1 LNNERTKEVRK
12 KRKILVLMIVLA
24 LAAGSGYR
32 VYRRVTEKKKKPVSS
47 DPAVIVVKAAP
58 VKLGAIRWGIRLTG
72 DVNASTSVQ
81 VFPKCPGRLIEPAQ
95 KHLDKVRKLYKDGAV
110 SEEPVA
116 KIEEVDEGDLVTKG
130 QIIAVVDHENP
141 DAQVNQAKAA
151 LTTAQAQLGQADV
164 ALTQIEKDLERT
176 RNLEKEGA
184 ASKQALEKMEAE
196 HKSLVEQK
204 NVADARIKQSEA
216 ALVQA
221 QIQLAECFITAP
233 ISGIVAE
240 RYLETGDMAMVTRPL
255 FAIADIDRVEITA
268 DLPERYLT
276 EVHPG
281 ADVSMEVDAF
291 VGRLFKGAI
300 AKISPTLNVVNRT
313 AELEIAVPNPDH
325 ALKPGM
331 FARVTLVFLEKKEVP
346 VIPEAVV
353 LRDESGG
360 YVFIVEKGAAH
371 RRTVALGLEEGP
383 MVEVVEGLRPGEML
397 VTAGQQKLSE
407 GQSVQVQK

>member
-1 LNNERTKEVRK
+1 MNTERTKEVRK
-12 KRKILVLMIVLA
+12 KGKIFVLLIVLA

-32 VYRRVTEKKKKPVSS
+32 VYRLVTEKQNKPASS

-58 VKLGAIRWGIRLTG
+58 VELGAIRWGVRLTG
-72 DVNASTSVQ
+72 DVKAVTSVQ

-95 KHLDKVRKLYKDGAV
+95 KHLDKVLRLYKEGAV

-130 QIIAVVDHENP
+130 QIIAVVDHENL
-141 DAQVNQAKAA
+141 DAQVNQANAA
-151 LTTAQAQLGQADV
+151 LTTSQAQLKQADV

-176 RNLEKEGA
+176 RNLAKEGA

-196 HKSLVEQK
+196 RENLAEQK

-255 FAIADIDRVEITA
+255 FAIADIDNVDITA

-276 EVHPG
+276 EVHPE
-281 ADVSMEVDAF
+281 AEVSMEVDAF
-291 VGRLFKGAI
+291 AARPFKGVI
-300 AKISPTLNVVNRT
+300 TKISPTLNVVNRT
-313 AELEIAVPNPDH
+313 AELEITVPNPDH
-325 ALKPGM
+325 ALRPGM
-331 FARVTLVFLEKKEVP
+331 FARVTLVFVEKKGVP

-353 LRDESGG
+353 LRDESGR
-360 YVFIVEKGAAH
+360 YVFIVESGVAH
-371 RRTVALGLEEGP
+371 RRTVALGLEEGA